1 MYNNFDTLLKF
12 DLRELLDN
20 IMEYVDFIDCT
31 YLDKN
36 DNKIMRYWQSKGV
49 TLKSILLTDLLDWL
63 CCLAFSE
70 GFIAPQEVEFI
81 NNYLNQSFSDNDI
94 MDLCKF
100 RINEDYFINVP
111 LSFMLL
117 YENDLV
123 MKKSEIEWDFNSVE
137 ILYMLFIVIGV
148 QFIDCDNDISFKELD
163 MLNGYTNDLSKR
175 IHDFDLEYQLSIL
188 EMSDGK
194 IDDEYLKN
202 RYSFSQDIIDDY
214 RDELSEL
221 ENLEEINFTPWKIE
235 PDDTQ
240 TNLWKVK
247 EIKTNYSWNL
257 DKNINAYYDFSGEFD
272 NHLADISDIITE
284 ENRQK
289 LENTR
294 LTPQQYRSILN
305 KIKLTSDKI
314 LFKMFNEN
322 YIDFNS
328 LTLFEKILILSKS
341 FVDSDYKSS
350 GKELG
355 LYSLN
360 RIHLD
365 DRVYTSYQIIT
376 LIHELSHHL
385 LAEIFEQAVMILL
398 NTDKTDAL
406 EMFVDMSFNSS
417 KCFSLLNEYCAHSVE
432 GHFTPYEYQD
442 YGSFIKVLNEFDET
456 NEKDREIVLKSMI
469 LGNTFCQDI
478 LTIITP
484 FFDNYNLR
492 DEIKEEFKKEFIDSP
507 NPNGLS
513 LKIEDTL
520 NIKYLLDYINLILL
534 TGLDE
539 ALENVES

>member
-194 IDDEYLKN
+194 IDDE
-202 RYSFSQDIIDDY
+202 
-214 RDELSEL
+214 
-221 ENLEEINFTPWKIE
+221 
-235 PDDTQ
+235 
-240 TNLWKVK
+240 
-247 EIKTNYSWNL
+247 
-257 DKNINAYYDFSGEFD
+257 
-272 NHLADISDIITE
+272 
-284 ENRQK
+284 
-289 LENTR
+289 
-294 LTPQQYRSILN
+294 
-305 KIKLTSDKI
+305 TSK
-314 LFKMFNEN
+314 
-322 YIDFNS
+322 
-328 LTLFEKILILSKS
+328 
-341 FVDSDYKSS
+341 
-350 GKELG
+350 
-355 LYSLN
+355 
-360 RIHLD
+360 
-365 DRVYTSYQIIT
+365 
-376 LIHELSHHL
+376 
-385 LAEIFEQAVMILL
+385 
-398 NTDKTDAL
+398 
-406 EMFVDMSFNSS
+406 
-417 KCFSLLNEYCAHSVE
+417 
-432 GHFTPYEYQD
+432 
-442 YGSFIKVLNEFDET
+442 
-456 NEKDREIVLKSMI
+456 
-469 LGNTFCQDI
+469 
-478 LTIITP
+478 TIINS
-484 FFDNYNLR
+484 F
-492 DEIKEEFKKEFIDSP
+492 
-507 NPNGLS
+507 
-513 LKIEDTL
+513 LKTFR
-520 NIKYLLDYINLILL
+520 KFR
-534 TGLDE
+534 
-539 ALENVES
+539 